1 MIMIEMILTLFRR
14 LGIAIR
20 CLTDEL
26 IKAALKTVRDREEPI
41 SRRVVVLL
49 FLSFLLYQVLMQ
61 TGLGLV
67 GQVINVVGW
76 VMAGLSALGIM
87 VPLVVTLPLAGLLFL
102 FLLFMSVRGYRP
114 ALQRLNTLEQEV
126 ESGHW

>member
-1 MIMIEMILTLFRR
+1 MIMVEMILTLLRR

-41 SRRVVVLL
+41 SRRVGVLL

>member
-41 SRRVVVLL
+41 SRRVGVLL

>member
-1 MIMIEMILTLFRR
+1 MIMIEMILTLLRR
-14 LGIAIR
+14 LGVAIR

-26 IKAALKTVRDREEPI
+26 IKAALRTVRDREEPL

-76 VMAGLSALGIM
+76 VMAGLTTLGVT
-87 VPLVVTLPLAGLLFL
+87 VPLVVTLPLAALLFV
-102 FLLFMSVRGYRP
+102 LLLVMSVRGYRP
-114 ALQRLNTLEQEV
+114 ALERLDRLDQEV
-126 ESGHW
+126 ERGIW